1 MILESSTARVET
13 VEAAILGRYIVRP
26 TPAAQAPLLVGFHGY
41 GENAERH
48 LQELIQIDGIANW
61 LVVSVQALHRF
72 YDRRSGEVVGSWM
85 TSQDRER
92 MIGDNLS
99 YVAAI
104 LNTIHQRYQTTS
116 TIVYSGFSQGVAM
129 AYRAEIL
136 LPPST
141 AGIIALAGDIPP
153 ELQSDSSIRW
163 PRILIGRGEN
173 DSRYTDAQL
182 NADLAFLK
190 TVDADVESLVFE
202 GKHEWTGP
210 FREATARFLQAVR
223 S

>member
-1 MILESSTARVET
+1 MILESSTARFET

-129 AYRAEIL
+129 AYRRRSYFRHRQRASSHSRGTSRPNCRVI
-136 LPPST
+136 PPS
-141 AGIIALAGDIPP
+141 AGP
-153 ELQSDSSIRW
+153 ES
-163 PRILIGRGEN
+163 
-173 DSRYTDAQL
+173 
-182 NADLAFLK
+182 
-190 TVDADVESLVFE
+190 
-202 GKHEWTGP
+202 
-210 FREATARFLQAVR
+210 
-223 S
+223 